1 MPRSQEMPIIVAH
14 ILEGRDREV
23 KTRLIRNLTDT
34 VARTLGV
41 PEESVRVI
49 LSEMGKEDYGIGG
62 KTAKERG
69 R

>member
-1 MPRSQEMPIIVAH
+1 MPIIVAH

-34 VARTLGV
+34 VVETLGV
-41 PEESVRVI
+41 PRESVRII

-62 KTAKERG
+62 RTAKELG

>member
-1 MPRSQEMPIIVAH
+1 MPIVIAH
-14 ILEGRDREV
+14 ILEGRERET
-23 KTRLIRNLTDT
+23 KTLLIRNLTDA
-34 VARTLGV
+34 VVKTLGV